1 MKRIIS
7 VILCLAL
14 VLGMSM
20 SVFAIASSE
29 ITALTVTEVSS
40 SSVSFSGTTDGVAAA
55 VVAQVLDK
63 SGNILN
69 MQSFVISENAFAG
82 TIEAA
87 MIEGTAYDLRAA
99 DYDGGD
105 WKTVEFTVPTTTP
118 DPVIPPTSAAAETE
132 EKAERHPFK
141 DVEEGIWYDEA
152 VQYMYDNK
160 LIFGVTETEFDPDAN
175 ITRQQMWAILARKG
189 GVEAAD
195 YEAAKKWAVENG
207 ISDGTRGEDKITRQ
221 ELMTLLYNYEK
232 KFGNGGFTGSWMFL
246 LDYSD
251 RADVAEWADEAAHWC
266 TMKKIVGGYP
276 DGTLKPMGTATRAEA
291 AVMLMN
297 FCKLYEEK

>member
-1 MKRIIS
+1 M
-7 VILCLAL
+7 
-14 VLGMSM
+14 LGMST
-20 SVFAIASSE
+20 SVFAIASGE
-29 ITALTVTEVSS
+29 IATLSVDEVSS

-55 VVAQVLDK
+55 VVVQVLDK

-105 WKTVEFTVPTTTP
+105 WETVEFTVPVVPGPTP
-118 DPVIPPTSAAAETE
+118 VIDPVPSAEIKEET
-132 EKAERHPFK
+132 KSERHPFK

-207 ISDGTRGEDKITRQ
+207 ISDGSRGADRVTRQ
-221 ELMTLLYNYEK
+221 ELMTMLYRYEK
-232 KFGNGGFTGSWMFL
+232 TFGNGGFTGSWMFL
-246 LDYSD
+246 LQYSD
-251 RADVAEWADEAAHWC
+251 RAEIGEWADEAVHWC
-266 TMKKIVGGYP
+266 TMKKVVNGYL
-276 DGTLKPMGTATRAEA
+276 DGTLQPNGNASRAEA
-291 AVMLMN
+291 AVMIMR
-297 FCKLYEEK
+297 FFKLYEE